1 MSANKALSNEIATKL
16 RREILTGQ
24 HREGDRLASER
35 DLASRFGAS
44 RGAVREALQQ
54 LEQLRLIEIQPG
66 GARVKP
72 LAHARIAV
80 LGPLMD
86 LDEVPDPVLV
96 QQFIQTFGALA
107 ALTMEQ
113 AVLRADAAQLNRLQE
128 YVVELG
134 RQNSDLPTIHQ
145 KWREFF
151 TYVAELADN
160 LVVQLI
166 RNDLKAQFVEQ
177 IVKLGVK
184 PKIQSRVLSRILTAL
199 KQGMEERNQE
209 RVGCAVR
216 LFFEELS
223 LSVGQA
229 ISQIQPDLRQEAS

>member
-1 MSANKALSNEIATKL
+1 MSANKALSNEIASEL

-24 HREGDRLASER
+24 YREGDRLASER

-44 RGAVREALQQ
+44 RGAVREALSQ
-54 LEQLRLIEIQPG
+54 LEQLRLIEIQLG

-72 LAHARIAV
+72 LTEARIGV

-86 LDEVPDPVLV
+86 LEEIPDPQLV
-96 QQFIQTFGALA
+96 QQFFQTFGALA

-113 AVLRADAAQLNRLQE
+113 AVLRADTAQLNRLQE

-134 RQNSDLPTIHQ
+134 RQSADIPTIHE

-166 RNDLKAQFVEQ
+166 RNDLKAQFVNQ
-177 IVKLGVK
+177 IVRLGVK
-184 PKIQSRVLSRILTAL
+184 PEIRSRVLSRILSAL
-199 KQGMEERNQE
+199 KQGLEERNQDQ
-209 RVGCAVR
+209 VGGAVR

-223 LSVGQA
+223 QSVGQA